1 MRSRLLRYLSS
12 KFEKL
17 SLVDIK
23 SIVGGWVEF
32 YQNKKKEKKK
42 KKKKR
47 CLPLRHEAKLGEHP
61 FQYRLSGPF
70 QKETFN

>member
-1 MRSRLLRYLSS
+1 MSMRSRLLRYLSS

-32 YQNKKKEKKK
+32 YQNKKKRKKK
-42 KKKKR
+42 DVCHCDMK
-47 CLPLRHEAKLGEHP
+47 
-61 FQYRLSGPF
+61 Q
-70 QKETFN
+70 N